1 MLRRLALATALSASF
16 VVPFATSAP
25 AGAATTT
32 AGATSPV
39 IGTFPIEETGVV
51 DPGASAACGFTVS
64 FSELGTGMFEVF
76 FDQSG
81 NPTRIQV
88 EKNTTG
94 TFSGNGLVVNQAE
107 HTITVF
113 DLTKGT
119 EIDLGLVFR
128 IFGSNGTLQMDVG
141 RLVFDADG
149 NVIFEAGPHPALH
162 GDFSALCAALTP

>member
-1 MLRRLALATALSASF
+1 MLRRLALALAVSAALVA
-16 VVPFATSAP
+16 PFITSAP
-25 AGAATTT
+25 AGAATP
-32 AGATSPV
+32 PV
-39 IGTFPIEETGVV
+39 IGTFTIEETDVV

-88 EKNTTG
+88 EKKTTG
-94 TFSGNGLVVNQAE
+94 TFSGNGVVVNQTE
-107 HTITVF
+107 HTVTVF

-119 EIDLGLVFR
+119 EIDLGLVDL
-128 IFGSNGTLQMDVG
+128 IFGSNGTLQMEVG
-141 RLVFDADG
+141 RLIFDADG